1 MDEMDIGGSTTVV
14 NQILDRVK
22 NAARVELVVYGESR
36 EAHGKTLIPVALVA
50 YMFGGG
56 EGSGTGPHHNGSG
69 EVHAGIGGGGGGV
82 VRVMPVGVLEVTEYE
97 TRLVPII
104 DWTRIITTG
113 LAALGIWMALRTIF
127 RRR

>member
-1 MDEMDIGGSTTVV
+1 MDEMDIGGGTTVV

-22 NAARVELVVYGESR
+22 NAARVELVYGESR
-36 EAHGKTLIPVALVA
+36 EVHGKTLIPVALVA

-69 EVHAGIGGGGGGV
+69 ETHVGIGGGGGGM
-82 VRVMPVGVLEVTEYE
+82 VRVLPVGVLEVTEYE

-113 LAALGIWMALRTIF
+113 LTAFGVWMALRTIF
-127 RRR
+127 KKR